1 MSQAAS
7 KQPPPVHLSVRL
19 ELPGKPAK
27 EFSYDF
33 RQPTISLGRDP
44 TNDIQIPLTTV
55 SRNHAR
61 IFFEHG
67 SFFLE
72 DLGSTHG
79 TAHNGRRLDR
89 GEKRLL
95 RDGDELSVMSFR
107 VHFKT
112 VAGTPL
118 DRQPG
123 ERTEQLARRMVQ
135 EVLSSL
141 GGAGREPPA
150 LRVMNGADEGKRF
163 EIAEEAMELTI
174 GRSPECDICLDDPNS
189 SRRHCLIKRNWHGFT
204 AQDLGS
210 KNGVLVNGK
219 VIEGPTLIKDGD
231 ELLIGGVKL
240 IFVDPPSRLLDQM
253 GGLDQTAMDPE
264 GVADTGGD
272 AEAPEGAFAE
282 PEAGEPEPASG
293 GAWGAP
299 PAEDPASASA
309 LAAADEEGEAGE
321 EGEEAPE
328 GPAPAPQPQ
337 ARGFPVE
344 MIILV
349 AGGLFLLGSVGLIAF
364 LFL

>member
-19 ELPGKPAK
+19 ELPGKPVK

-33 RQPTISLGRDP
+33 RQPVVSLGRDP

-79 TAHNGRRLDR
+79 TMHNGRRLDR

-95 RDGDELSVMSFR
+95 RDGDEVTVMTFR
-107 VHFKT
+107 IQFRT

-163 EIAEEAMELTI
+163 EISEEAMEITI
-174 GRSPECDICLDDPNS
+174 GRSPECDVCLDDPNS

-253 GGLDQTAMDPE
+253 GGLEQTAMDPE
-264 GVADTGGD
+264 GVADTGGEV
-272 AEAPEGAFAE
+272 EAPEGELAE
-282 PEAGEPEPASG
+282 PEAGDAGSAAEWGAPAADDPAEPEPDPSEAAEG
-293 GAWGAP
+293 EDGEAAEEEIVAP
-299 PAEDPASASA
+299 PPA
-309 LAAADEEGEAGE
+309 
-321 EGEEAPE
+321 APTSK
-328 GPAPAPQPQ
+328 
-337 ARGFPVE
+337 GFPVE
-344 MIILV
+344 AVILV
-349 AGGLFLLGSVGLIAF
+349 AGGLFFLGAVGVIAF